1 MESLTPSTQSSRQ
14 RRRALGAALP
24 LAQLIVCLT
33 IGAASAPSQ
42 VINPNPIPL
51 PCMRVPPGI
60 VAWWPMDDPNGSTL
74 LKDIIGNNNASPQK
88 SPVGSAQAPQ
98 PTAGKVGGAIN
109 FAKYSG
115 SGYSGA
121 IVTNI
126 SSQLASVGSADLSID
141 AWIKFPPTSA
151 PGGRHYIIN
160 KYDAPNKKGYAL
172 YIVRPPSSSSSYL
185 EFLWGDGN
193 NVSTVQSSASITP
206 NQWHLVAVTFARNV
220 GGNALV
226 VHLYV
231 DGVQQG
237 VQTSNVS
244 NLGSLVNAIAMMIG
258 HQPSSVDEPIAID
271 ELEIFNRALTTLEV
285 QRLYSF
291 GSRGKCR
298 FKVINPNP
306 NTNPN

>member
-1 MESLTPSTQSSRQ
+1 MESLTPSAQSSRH
-14 RRRALGAALP
+14 RRRALGAALS
-24 LAQLIVCLT
+24 LAKFIVCLM
-33 IGAASAPSQ
+33 IGTAIARSQ
-42 VINPNPIPL
+42 IINPNPVPL

-60 VAWWPMDDPNGSTL
+60 VAWWPMDDPAGSAV
-74 LKDIIGNNNASPQK
+74 LKDIIGGHNAAPVK
-88 SPVGSAQAPQ
+88 SPVGAAQAPQ

-121 IVTNI
+121 IVANI
-126 SSQLASVGSADLSID
+126 SGPLALVGSADLSID

-226 VHLYV
+226 VRLYV
-231 DGVQQG
+231 DGAQQG
-237 VQTSNVS
+237 MQTSNVS
-244 NLGSLVNAIAMMIG
+244 NLGSLANAIAMMIG
-258 HQPSSVDEPIAID
+258 YQPSSADEPITID
-271 ELEIFNRALTTLEV
+271 ELEIFNRALTAQEV
-285 QRLYSF
+285 QHLYSF
-291 GSRGKCR
+291 GSAGKCR
-298 FKVINPNP
+298 FNVVNPNP

>member
-1 MESLTPSTQSSRQ
+1 M
-14 RRRALGAALP
+14 
-24 LAQLIVCLT
+24 
-33 IGAASAPSQ
+33 IGTAIARSQ
-42 VINPNPIPL
+42 IINPNPVPL

-60 VAWWPMDDPNGSTL
+60 VAWWPMDDPAGSAV
-74 LKDIIGNNNASPQK
+74 LKDIIGGHNAAPVK
-88 SPVGSAQAPQ
+88 SPVGAAQAPQ

-121 IVTNI
+121 IVANI
-126 SSQLASVGSADLSID
+126 SGPLALVGSADLSID

-193 NVSTVQSSASITP
+193 NISTVQSSVTITP
-206 NQWHLVAVTFARNV
+206 NQWHLVAVTFARNI

-226 VHLYV
+226 VRLYV
-231 DGVQQG
+231 DGAQQG
-237 VQTSNVS
+237 VQTSNVT
-244 NLGSLVNAIAMMIG
+244 NLGSLANAIAMMIG
-258 HQPSSVDEPIAID
+258 YQPSSADEPIAID
-271 ELEIFNRALTTLEV
+271 ELEIFNRALTAQEV

-291 GSRGKCR
+291 GSAGKCK
-298 FKVINPNP
+298 FQKFDPNP
-306 NTNPN
+306 YTNPN